1 MSSRNDI
8 KCKNCNDFYTDI
20 EKKWCKPCQ
29 INKVNSLVKNVAN
42 WTSGNEKIDNFIQ
55 ETQLIFYRYDDTIIE
70 WIPYNQFNN
79 IKEISKS
86 NFATIYSAIWN
97 DGPLQHD
104 EHYEELRRVPNKEVV
119 LKRLYNLQNIIN
131 DLLYESKLY
140 SIERDKDDYLKI
152 YGISQNPDTKDYI
165 LVFNDGLHCLNCG
178 DENEDDECCIPCQR
192 NNLKNNFENWTSGNE
207 KIDEFIQKMQLQIDY
222 QNDIII
228 EWIPYNLFN
237 DIKEINK
244 SEFTALYSA
253 IWKDGPLKYD
263 ENYKEFKR
271 APNKRIALKH
281 FYYLQNIVNDFLF
294 EIKPYP
300 IDISIHNKLLNIYG
314 ISQNPDT
321 NDYIAVLDN
330 GYCNNCGEK
339 YTNIF
344 DKWCKPCYLNN
355 IKINFA
361 IWTRRNEKI
370 DEFIQEKHIKI
381 NKQNNIIVE
390 WIPYNQFNNIKEI
403 SKSDFT
409 SVYSAI
415 WKDGPLQYVYK
426 YDNGELKR
434 IHNKKVA
441 LKCLYNSQVL
451 NNELLNEIKSY
462 PINKSIHNKLLNI
475 YGISQNPDTKDYII
489 VLQDGFCEN
498 CGEIYTNI
506 EKKWCKTCQ
515 LNNFKEYFSYEVSGN
530 EKIDHFIQEMQFKIS
545 KWSDIIVEWISY
557 DQFDNISKEIGE
569 IGSTTIYSAIWKNGP
584 LQNDKYYGIL
594 KRIPDKKVTLKSLHN
609 SQNITNKLLNEIVKE
624 FSIKKRRS
632 HSMFG
637 ISQNPDTKDYII
649 VLDNNY
655 CENCNKIYTIV
666 TEKWCKS
673 CQANNLRKNFVNWTS
688 GNENIDNFIQE
699 MQLKIDHIYDTIV
712 EWIPYNQFN
721 DIKELS
727 SNDSSAVCS
736 AILKRGPL
744 TYYRNKL
751 VRELLT
757 ERIFLK
763 YFYDLQN
770 IANEFNEFNEFLNE
784 NIYNVYGISQN
795 PDTKD
800 YIIVLKNC
808 CKNCGEPSSLWCTPC
823 QINNLKQNF
832 TNWTSGNKEIDEII
846 REMQLKIDESSDI
859 IVEWISY
866 NQFNNIK
873 EISNKDDLSII
884 CSAIWEEGLL
894 VYDNGT
900 NFRLPNEKVILKYLC
915 NSQDIIN
922 ELLNEIKKY
931 TISNSDEILNIYG
944 ISQNPKTKD
953 YIVVLKDGFCKN
965 CGEIYTSIND
975 NWCKSCQINNL
986 KQNFT
991 SWTSGNKEIDNFIQ
1005 QMQFK
1010 INNCSDIIVEWIPYS
1025 QFNNINKIGEGG
1037 FAIVY
1042 SAIWKDGP
1050 LQYVKNQR
1058 KLKRNP
1064 NKKVAL
1070 KCLNNSQNIN
1080 NEFLNEVKGYSI
1092 KNYDRILSLYGISQ
1106 NPDTKDYVMVLDYA
1120 DGGDISN
1127 YSYINIDW
1135 YWFERLLV
1143 LTHIIGGLK
1152 NIHEN
1157 NMVHHDFHTGNIL
1170 LSFGDNTTYGSSSG
1184 NLTSH
1189 IYISDMGLCGEVG
1202 NIDETKIYGVMPYVA
1217 PEVLRG
1223 KPYTQ
1228 AADIYSFG
1236 MIMYFVATK
1245 KQPFANF
1252 SHDNTLALNI
1262 CNGIRP
1268 EINEKEAPKFYIDLM
1283 KRCWDSNPNNRPSAI
1298 EVYELIGSFTFVDDE
1313 EIKKQI
1319 EEADE
1324 YRKANFSNSQLT
1336 NHHPQ
1341 AYYTSRLLNPFTKE
1355 LPKYDNIDNNSV
1367 EIVDFG
1373 KISDEI
1379 ENQQLEEK

>member
-8 KCKNCNDFYTDI
+8 
-20 EKKWCKPCQ
+20 E
-29 INKVNSLVKNVAN
+29 S
-42 WTSGNEKIDNFIQ
+42 
-55 ETQLIFYRYDDTIIE
+55 
-70 WIPYNQFNN
+70 
-79 IKEISKS
+79 
-86 NFATIYSAIWN
+86 IWN

-152 YGISQNPDTKDYI
+152 YGISQNPDTKYYI
-165 LVFNDGLHCLNCG
+165 LVFND
-178 DENEDDECCIPCQR
+178 
-192 NNLKNNFENWTSGNE
+192 
-207 KIDEFIQKMQLQIDY
+207 
-222 QNDIII
+222 
-228 EWIPYNLFN
+228 
-237 DIKEINK
+237 
-244 SEFTALYSA
+244 A

-330 GYCNNCGEK
+330 
-339 YTNIF
+339 
-344 DKWCKPCYLNN
+344 
-355 IKINFA
+355 
-361 IWTRRNEKI
+361 
-370 DEFIQEKHIKI
+370 
-381 NKQNNIIVE
+381 
-390 WIPYNQFNNIKEI
+390 EI

-409 SVYSAI
+409 AVYSAI

-426 YDNGELKR
+426 YDNEELKR
-434 IHNKKVA
+434 IPNKEVV

-451 NNELLNEIKSY
+451 NNEFFNEIKSY

-498 CGEIYTNI
+498 CGEIYTNV
-506 EKKWCKTCQ
+506 EKKC
-515 LNNFKEYFSYEVSGN
+515 
-530 EKIDHFIQEMQFKIS
+530 
-545 KWSDIIVEWISY
+545 
-557 DQFDNISKEIGE
+557 KEIGE

-637 ISQNPDTKDYII
+637 ISQNQDTKDYII

-655 CENCNKIYTIV
+655 CEN
-666 TEKWCKS
+666 
-673 CQANNLRKNFVNWTS
+673 F
-688 GNENIDNFIQE
+688 
-699 MQLKIDHIYDTIV
+699 

-727 SNDSSAVCS
+727 KNGSSVVCS
-736 AILKRGPL
+736 AIWKRGPL

-763 YFYDLQN
+763 YFYGLQN

-808 CKNCGEPSSLWCTPC
+808 CKNC
-823 QINNLKQNF
+823 
-832 TNWTSGNKEIDEII
+832 
-846 REMQLKIDESSDI
+846 
-859 IVEWISY
+859 
-866 NQFNNIK
+866 
-873 EISNKDDLSII
+873 EISNKDDLFII

-894 VYDNGT
+894 VYGNGT

-953 YIVVLKDGFCKN
+953 YIVVLKDGFC
-965 CGEIYTSIND
+965 
-975 NWCKSCQINNL
+975 
-986 KQNFT
+986 
-991 SWTSGNKEIDNFIQ
+991 
-1005 QMQFK
+1005 
-1010 INNCSDIIVEWIPYS
+1010 
-1025 QFNNINKIGEGG
+1025 EGG

-1050 LQYVKNQR
+1050 LQYVENQR
-1058 KLKRNP
+1058 ELKRNP

-1080 NEFLNEVKGYSI
+1080 NEFLNEVKG
-1092 KNYDRILSLYGISQ
+1092 
-1106 NPDTKDYVMVLDYA
+1106 
-1120 DGGDISN
+1120 
-1127 YSYINIDW
+1127 
-1135 YWFERLLV
+1135 
-1143 LTHIIGGLK
+1143 
-1152 NIHEN
+1152 
-1157 NMVHHDFHTGNIL
+1157 
-1170 LSFGDNTTYGSSSG
+1170 
-1184 NLTSH
+1184 
-1189 IYISDMGLCGEVG
+1189 
-1202 NIDETKIYGVMPYVA
+1202 
-1217 PEVLRG
+1217 
-1223 KPYTQ
+1223 
-1228 AADIYSFG
+1228 
-1236 MIMYFVATK
+1236 
-1245 KQPFANF
+1245 
-1252 SHDNTLALNI
+1252 
-1262 CNGIRP
+1262 
-1268 EINEKEAPKFYIDLM
+1268 
-1283 KRCWDSNPNNRPSAI
+1283 CWDSNPNNRPSANEI
-1298 EVYELIGSFTFVDDE
+1298 AELIGSFTFVDDE

-1336 NHHPQ
+1336 NHHPK